1 MGKLDETGLDMLTEI
16 GTIGAGNA
24 TTSLSVLLDSKL
36 SMKVPKVSFMKMDD
50 FVESIGGAE
59 NIIAGVMSNITGDI
73 EGFVLFAMDLRDARR
88 LVNRLRG
95 IEISKLERFTEM
107 DLSAV
112 QEIGNI
118 LISSYLSSMETLIG
132 MKMRPSNPMMT
143 IDMAGAILSFPAVV
157 NSMEHDDVLRIE
169 SQFEGEDLSIDG
181 HIMMISDSNSY
192 KIIHKKLGLV

>member
-157 NSMEHDDVLRIE
+157 NSREHDDVLRIE

-192 KIIHKKLGLV
+192 KIIHKKLGL